1 MEDKNEK
8 KREKKTGIDF
18 AMGRKLMGIT
28 QIRKH
33 RRRDI

>member
-1 MEDKNEK
+1 MKRKEK
-8 KREKKTGIDF
+8 KKTGIDY